1 MIYRRTILALP
12 LLAPVAGFG
21 SESSSPARAFSQLKI
36 AFSAPHRWSQEDAED
51 KRAIY
56 FFSPVIDGGND
67 ASMLIELPRR
77 TGGTSMEAELKAL
90 SERNAANY
98 LNYVERRLSSEQTS
112 RGLRYALLEYEATK
126 RRIAVVERVAYIP
139 ISKARK
145 LAVFGTTTKR
155 TESENLPAFEQF
167 MQSLVAPQ

>member
-1 MIYRRTILALP
+1 MIFRRTILSLP
-12 LLAPVAGFG
+12 ILVPLVAFAAK
-21 SESSSPARAFSQLKI
+21 SDSPARVFSQLKI
-36 AFSAPHRWSQEDAED
+36 AFSAPRTWSQEDAED
-51 KRAIY
+51 KGVIY
-56 FFSPVIDGGND
+56 FFSPVIEGGND

-77 TGGTSMEAELKAL
+77 AGGISMEAELKAL

-126 RRIAVVERVAYIP
+126 RRVAVVERVAYIP
-139 ISKARK
+139 ISKART

-155 TESENLPAFEQF
+155 TESENLPVFEQF

>member
-1 MIYRRTILALP
+1 MIRRRVVLSLP
-12 LLAPVAGFG
+12 LLAPVAGFAAA
-21 SESSSPARAFSQLKI
+21 SSSPARVFSQLKI
-36 AFSAPHRWSQEDAED
+36 AFSAPHTWSQEDAED
-51 KRAIY
+51 KGAIY
-56 FFSPVIDGGND
+56 FFSPVIEGGND
-67 ASMLIELPRR
+67 ASMLIELPRPA
-77 TGGTSMEAELKAL
+77 GGISMESELKAL
-90 SERNAANY
+90 SERNVANY

-112 RGLRYALLEYEATK
+112 RGLRYALLEYETTK

-155 TESENLPAFEQF
+155 TESENLPVFEQF